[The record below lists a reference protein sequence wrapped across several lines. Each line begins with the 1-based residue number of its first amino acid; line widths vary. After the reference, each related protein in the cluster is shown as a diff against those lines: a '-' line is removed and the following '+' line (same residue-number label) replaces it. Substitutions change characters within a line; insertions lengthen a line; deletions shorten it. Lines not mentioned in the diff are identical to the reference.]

1 IVALIC
7 RLACLRPA
15 VRHALWLIVLIKL
28 MTPPLVHWPWPAPDV
43 WRQVQ
48 AETSPTAAKPSG
60 ADLPTWQLS
69 ERPTSVEV
77 SRADEPPIEQEM
89 SPEDLIREESGEPIF
104 AVDQPPHP
112 VGQPLQPQ
120 VAASPDER
128 IEPLLPAAPGRLELL
143 AVMGFWCWLAGAGVM
158 AIVQLIRILR
168 FRRLLAHRMPA
179 PRWLR
184 LQVEELAHR
193 LGVRPPNVLVL
204 PGIGSPML
212 WSVGRP
218 TLLWPKALLEQLP
231 PGSRR
236 AVLVH
241 ELAHLR
247 RRDHWVGWLEL
258 VAACVWWWNP
268 LFWHVRRQL
277 H

>member
-1 IVALIC
+1 EW
-7 RLACLRPA
+7 P
-15 VRHALWLIVLIKL
+15 
-28 MTPPLVHWPWPAPDV
+28 PWPVSGRLPSVDV
-43 WRQVQ
+43 
-48 AETSPTAAKPSG
+48 PC
-60 ADLPTWQLS
+60 
-69 ERPTSVEV
+69 
-77 SRADEPPIEQEM
+77 ADEPPIEQEM

-231 PGSRR
+231 PGSRP

-247 RRDHWVGWLEL
+247 RRGPWVGWLEL

-277 H
+277 HENAELACDAWVVWTLPDDRRAYAEALIEVAQVLSRAVPAPALAIGGGPRQAF